1 MASLRKES
9 SNRILGCDGRRE
21 EDAAADDDDDED
33 VMEQLL
39 VEAIDLVTDGT
50 LWW

>member
-21 EDAAADDDDDED
+21 EDADDDADDDED

-39 VEAIDLVTDGT
+39 EAVDLVTDGM

>member
-21 EDAAADDDDDED
+21 EDADADDDED

>member
-21 EDAAADDDDDED
+21 DDAAAADDDDD

-39 VEAIDLVTDGT
+39 VEAVDLVTDGT
-50 LWW
+50 LWWW